1 MAHVEKA
8 IAIDST
14 YTAAW
19 TTLAKMSALMGQCD
33 RVQEIAGRLDPVYDR
48 LPPYEHAQM
57 EATIAAC
64 RADYRTALKAVRS
77 AAAAEP
83 RRAGMT
89 GWIPLFALLLNR
101 PREAL
106 AALGEVDST
115 GGDAWQI
122 AAAYHMLGDHEREL
136 ETAEQARRAAPDDM
150 LALRIELVALA
161 ALGRVSDV
169 EKRIEERLDHRLF
182 QPYPADGPGVLMVRA
197 GLELRAH
204 GHPREGMA
212 LLARAIEWYRTQ
224 PPDPEPEHRLESAL
238 ALYFAG
244 RWEEARAELERALV
258 EDPEDFQGQATL
270 GALAARRG
278 DRRRAIEIDAWL
290 ASRWRDADDWSGE
303 TRPRLTFARASIA
316 SLLGERERALSLLR
330 QAFDEGFPYI
340 NGGYPSWLEVDPD
353 MDPLRGDPEFQRIM
367 RPKG

>member
-1 MAHVEKA
+1 M
-8 IAIDST
+8 
-14 YTAAW
+14 
-19 TTLAKMSALMGQCD
+19 LQ
-33 RVQEIAGRLDPVYDR
+33 
-48 LPPYEHAQM
+48 
-57 EATIAAC
+57 
-64 RADYRTALKAVRS
+64 RAV
-77 AAAAEP
+77 
-83 RRAGMT
+83 
-89 GWIPLFALLLNR
+89 
-101 PREAL
+101 
-106 AALGEVDST
+106 
-115 GGDAWQI
+115 
-122 AAAYHMLGDHEREL
+122 
-136 ETAEQARRAAPDDM
+136 
-150 LALRIELVALA
+150 
-161 ALGRVSDV
+161 
-169 EKRIEERLDHRLF
+169 
-182 QPYPADGPGVLMVRA
+182 
-197 GLELRAH
+197 
-204 GHPREGMA
+204 
-212 LLARAIEWYRTQ
+212 EWYRTQ
-224 PPDPEPEHRLESAL
+224 PPDPEARLEPAL